1 MATGITRDANAAR
14 TFLFLISPS
23 QAHFSPYLPPT
34 REHISSLSCFLV
46 FKIDLFYLFLER
58 GREWE
63 RERNIHVWLSLECPL
78 LGTWPTAQACALIGN
93 WTCDPLVCT
102 LALNPLSYTSQ
113 GLFKKKPI
121 TNIVSFMT
129 AEILS
134 LFISITPLSI
144 PVSEIVGIQLI
155 VFN

>member
-14 TFLFLISPS
+14 TLFLISPS

-58 GREWE
+58 GREGE

-78 LGTWPTAQACALIGN
+78 LGTWPTTQARALSQ
-93 WTCDPLVCT
+93 TSDPLVCRPT
-102 LALNPLSYTSQ
+102 LNPLRHTSQ
-113 GLFKKKPI
+113 GCVFIFKCSYKE
-121 TNIVSFMT
+121 VVCVC
-129 AEILS
+129 LY
-134 LFISITPLSI
+134 
-144 PVSEIVGIQLI
+144 
-155 VFN
+155 